1 VIRPVLFRPPDFV
14 KPSVRVLTG
23 RPFQSSERSIS
34 TSPRWPGVVGLYDLS
49 AMLSVFRLLRAARK
63 GRWCLG
69 PRRCPMNLGI
79 PKRHHPR
86 RIWGDLRCGADSRGR
101 GGRQEA
107 RGKVFGAFC
116 AVPVGQNGAPLKE
129 VHPCQRA
136 VHEAVP
142 NEFYRYDHQGP
153 SDEFEE

>member
-1 VIRPVLFRPPDFV
+1 
-14 KPSVRVLTG
+14 
-23 RPFQSSERSIS
+23 
-34 TSPRWPGVVGLYDLS
+34 
-49 AMLSVFRLLRAARK
+49 
-63 GRWCLG
+63 
-69 PRRCPMNLGI
+69 MNLGI

-153 SDEFEE
+153 SDEFEEYSFGNFFNPENPEVNSQSGREHQKERDKGALHIDLPKPNIGDQLYGVAVGKGNDRSADED